1 MNYEPVE
8 VGVAL
13 SLYGFNVSPVER
25 AKLLFDHFRGDC
37 AEPGTIVETLT
48 NKTAYV
54 MTELAPPTAEVY
66 VIQALARYGD
76 EAKEYVRI
84 NRKSIDDLLNVDLSE
99 MPTSTHIS
107 ESFPRRALHLSQS
120 SWKNLLNVVTMCVPV
135 ALEPKEKK
143 TYLERTGKEWTVGDF
158 WDSVRE
164 LRKQLGQ
171 ED

>member
-13 SLYGFNVSPVER
+13 SLYGYNVSPVER
-25 AKLLFDHFRGDC
+25 AKRLHDHFKGDC
-37 AEPGTIVETLT
+37 AEPEELVHKLT
-48 NKTAYV
+48 NMLAHA

-66 VIQALARYGD
+66 VIHALARYGE

-84 NRKSIDDLLNVDLSE
+84 NRTHIDDLLCMDLSDIP
-99 MPTSTHIS
+99 MS
-107 ESFPRRALHLSQS
+107 LHLSRS
-120 SWKNLLNVVTMCVPV
+120 GWECLLNVVKMCVPV
-135 ALEPKEKK
+135 GLEPEERK

-164 LRKQLGQ
+164 LKKQLRQ

>member
-13 SLYGFNVSPVER
+13 SLYGFNVDPVER

-48 NKTAYV
+48 NKPAYA
-54 MTELAPPTAEVY
+54 MTHLAPPTAEVY

-76 EAKEYVRI
+76 QAKEYVRI
-84 NRKSIDDLLNVDLSE
+84 NRKNIDDLLDVDLSE
-99 MPTSTHIS
+99 MPM
-107 ESFPRRALHLSQS
+107 SFHLSRS
-120 SWKNLLNVVTMCVPV
+120 SWKTLLNVITKCVPV
-135 ALEPKEKK
+135 GLDPEERK